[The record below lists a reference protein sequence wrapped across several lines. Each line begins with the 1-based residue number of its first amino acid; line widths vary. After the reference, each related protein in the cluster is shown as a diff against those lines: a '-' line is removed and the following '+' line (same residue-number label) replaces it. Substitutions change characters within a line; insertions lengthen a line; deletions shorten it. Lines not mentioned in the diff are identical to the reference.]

1 MNHVYGTMAQLG
13 LLILL
18 GCVLRNRAMLSH
30 QGIRE
35 LSSLAV
41 NITCP
46 LLVIASVCRVESAD
60 SDTVLLF
67 FGLGATIYL
76 LLPFFA
82 HACTALL
89 HVAPDE
95 RGAYDFMFI
104 FANTELLGFP
114 IVQALFGDEAIFY
127 TAIIHMPFDL
137 LAYSYGLR
145 LMSGERQPFE
155 LRTLWN
161 PGFLLTVLAIAIY
174 FSGIQVPDIL
184 SDTCYLIGNITTPI
198 SMLIL
203 GGNLAEIAWRRI
215 FTDGRLYAMAAV
227 RLAVVPSVIY
237 VLLTALGRFSPTL
250 VGIATVTFGMPVGS
264 MIVMFANER
273 GYQTELSTR
282 AVSLTTLGSLL
293 TIPLMAWWF

>member
-1 MNHVYGTMAQLG
+1 MAQLG

-46 LLVIASVCRVESAD
+46 LLVIASVCRMESAD
-60 SDTVLLF
+60 SGTVLLF

-237 VLLTALGRFSPTL
+237 VLLTALGRFS
-250 VGIATVTFGMPVGS
+250 TVTFGMPVGS

>member
-1 MNHVYGTMAQLG
+1 
-13 LLILL
+13 
-18 GCVLRNRAMLSH
+18 
-30 QGIRE
+30 
-35 LSSLAV
+35 
-41 NITCP
+41 
-46 LLVIASVCRVESAD
+46 
-60 SDTVLLF
+60 
-67 FGLGATIYL
+67 
-76 LLPFFA
+76 
-82 HACTALL
+82 
-89 HVAPDE
+89 
-95 RGAYDFMFI
+95 
-104 FANTELLGFP
+104 
-114 IVQALFGDEAIFY
+114 
-127 TAIIHMPFDL
+127 
-137 LAYSYGLR
+137 
-145 LMSGERQPFE
+145 MSGEKQPFE

>member
-1 MNHVYGTMAQLG
+1 MAQLG

-18 GCVLRNRAMLSH
+18 GCVLRNRALLSH
-30 QGIRE
+30 QGLRE

-46 LLVIASVCRVESAD
+46 LLVLASVCRMETAD
-60 SDTVLLF
+60 PETVLLF

-76 LLPFFA
+76 LLPFVA
-82 HACTALL
+82 HVCTVLL

-145 LMSGERQPFE
+145 LMSGEKQPFE
-155 LRTLWN
+155 WRTLWN
-161 PGFLLTVLAIAIY
+161 PGFLLTVLAIAVY
-174 FSGIQVPDIL
+174 FSGFRVPELL
-184 SDTCYLIGNITTPI
+184 SDTCYLIGNITTPV

-215 FTDGRLYAMAAV
+215 FTDGRLYAMAVV
-227 RLAVVPSVIY
+227 RLAIFPCLIY
-237 VLLTALGRFSPTL
+237 TLLSALGRFSPTL

-273 GYQTELSTR
+273 GYQTELSTK

>member
-46 LLVIASVCRVESAD
+46 LLVIASVCRMESAD
-60 SDTVLLF
+60 SGTVLLF

-82 HACTALL
+82 HACTVLL

-145 LMSGERQPFE
+145 LMSGEKQFE

>member
-1 MNHVYGTMAQLG
+1 MIDIEKL
-13 LLILL
+13 
-18 GCVLRNRAMLSH
+18 
-30 QGIRE
+30 
-35 LSSLAV
+35 
-41 NITCP
+41 
-46 LLVIASVCRVESAD
+46 
-60 SDTVLLF
+60 
-67 FGLGATIYL
+67 
-76 LLPFFA
+76 
-82 HACTALL
+82 TA
-89 HVAPDE
+89 
-95 RGAYDFMFI
+95 
-104 FANTELLGFP
+104 
-114 IVQALFGDEAIFY
+114 
-127 TAIIHMPFDL
+127 
-137 LAYSYGLR
+137 
-145 LMSGERQPFE
+145 
-155 LRTLWN
+155 
-161 PGFLLTVLAIAIY
+161 LAIAIY